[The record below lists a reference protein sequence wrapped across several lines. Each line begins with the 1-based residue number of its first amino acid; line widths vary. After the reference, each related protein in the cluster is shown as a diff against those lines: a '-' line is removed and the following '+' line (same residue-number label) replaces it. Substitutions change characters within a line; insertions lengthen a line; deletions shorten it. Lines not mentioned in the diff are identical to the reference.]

1 MSSSKSSSS
10 TTTSTQQTDRRIGAT
25 DQAVVLNLEQGAS
38 LEVTDPG
45 AVNATVETAQQA
57 FDAFDQLIN
66 EAFAFADEQTARGF
80 KIAEAGLA
88 QARSESERT
97 VSRLLTVG
105 AVVAVVAVG
114 AQALPK
120 ILK

>member
-10 TTTSTQQTDRRIGAT
+10 TSTNTEQVDRRIGAT

-45 AVNATVETAQQA
+45 AVETAAQA

-80 KIAEAGLA
+80 AIAEAGLA
-88 QARSESERT
+88 QARSENERT
-97 VSRLLTVG
+97 VQRLLTVG

-114 AQALPK
+114 ARTLPK
-120 ILK
+120 LLK